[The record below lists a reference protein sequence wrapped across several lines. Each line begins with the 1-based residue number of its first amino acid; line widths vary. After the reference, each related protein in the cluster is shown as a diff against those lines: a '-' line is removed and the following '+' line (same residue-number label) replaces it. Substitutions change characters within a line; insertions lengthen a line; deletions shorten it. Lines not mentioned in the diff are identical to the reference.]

1 MKVWTKVV
9 IEPDGTINKE
19 ESSWEQY
26 EGPLALADGGDDDVV
41 PEISA
46 EERALQAQQADLLKF
61 TTASL
66 KEQAG
71 FQKELQPF
79 LLEQMG
85 IERNEA
91 GELIKTDDP
100 AQDLRE
106 KLELASL
113 ERTQQ
118 AFEGKL
124 PVSPALERGI
134 ERQQQV
140 LEETLRKSVGRDS
153 ASSSIGT
160 ERLGDFFTR
169 AEELRE
175 GARRGQ
181 IQGGIGQSIALGGA
195 ARDDLTRFLGGA
207 QSVSQGSL
215 PFIGAGT
222 SMSRALGQ
230 AQTPFFN
237 QRTLQ
242 TQANLRPSTMSQL
255 FGAAGQIGGGI
266 ASSVAMGQALR
277 GDDLFGLIP
286 TKTS

>member
-1 MKVWTKVV
+1 M
-9 IEPDGTINKE
+9 
-19 ESSWEQY
+19 S
-26 EGPLALADGGDDDVV
+26 GDDDEDV
-41 PEISA
+41 PEVTA

-61 TTASL
+61 TTASF
-66 KEQAG
+66 KEQSA

-79 LLEQMG
+79 LLEELG

-100 AQDLRE
+100 AQDL
-106 KLELASL
+106 LEELKLASL
-113 ERTQQ
+113 ERTKQ

-134 ERQQQV
+134 ESQKNT
-140 LEETLRKSVGRDS
+140 LEETLRKSLGRNF
-153 ASSSIGT
+153 ASSSAGT

-195 ARDDLTRFLGGA
+195 ANDDLSRFLRGA
-207 QSVSQGSL
+207 QGISQGGL

-222 SMSRALGQ
+222 GISGALGQ

-242 TQANLRPSTMSQL
+242 TQANLRPSTMDQL

-277 GDDLFGLIP
+277 GDHLFGLIP
-286 TKTS
+286 TKTI